1 MALNIV
7 KHILSEESKK
17 VLYYSYQISADT
29 IIKRMIKLISHGDEK
44 YYQETVNDIKGFD
57 LIIDTDTNINV
68 LGECFEEGLSYRDVD
83 LIVIDDLQHL
93 SGYYE
98 SGDIC
103 AYLKEIAKK
112 KAVAILVISN
122 LTKSVEEKSVTLKPL
137 LSDLSDACYGD
148 SAATYADVV
157 MFLYDDEYYD
167 PNTEKKGIAEI
178 IVAKNSIGP
187 SGICELVN
195 LKEIMLYVN
204 LVRDKE

>member
-93 SGYYE
+93 SGNYE
-98 SGDIC
+98 SGEIC

-112 KAVAILVISN
+112 KAGAILVISN